1 MSQHQL
7 IDPHDAAEESLDLVR
22 RRITAVLWVV
32 TTIHGLLGAIGAA
45 YAIGPERR
53 GDQIILLLVSIPLAI
68 IIHVVTMLLLRRPP
82 FAPTSLPWLV
92 LLLLPCVGG
101 FLWIL

>member
-1 MSQHQL
+1 MN
-7 IDPHDAAEESLDLVR
+7 PTDATEESLDLVR

-32 TTIHGLLGAIGAA
+32 TTIHGLFGAIGAA

-53 GDQIILLLVSIPLAI
+53 GDQIILLLVSVPLAI
-68 IIHVVTMLLLRRPP
+68 IIHVVTMLLLKRAP

-92 LLLLPCVGG
+92 LLLLPCVAG
-101 FLWIL
+101 FFWIL